1 VQKTGIAVVGAG
13 PAGLAA
19 AIEAARA
26 GAQVALIDEN
36 ARPGGQLFKQI
47 HKFFGSEEHCAGVRG
62 VQIGLDLLQEA
73 QEAGVEIRL
82 NTTVYG
88 LFDGKCLGLV
98 CRDHTEDLQAD
109 AIILATGAS
118 ENALAFPGWTLPG
131 VMGAGA
137 AQTLVNIH
145 RTLPGHRVLM
155 IGAGNVGL
163 IVTYQLLQ
171 AGAEVVAIVEGLPR
185 IGGYGVHASKVRR
198 AGVPIF
204 TRHTILRAEGKESVE
219 RAVIAQVNESWQP
232 LPSTERILM
241 VDTICLAV
249 GLSPLAELARMAG
262 VQFAHI
268 PVLGGWVPVHDKNMQ
283 TSLPGIYVAGDLAG
297 IEEASTAMEEG
308 RLAGLAAAEALG
320 YLSPEEGEKK
330 KVKARERLAALRI
343 GSFGEGRGVAKEQ
356 IVRREARVVDTNA
369 RPESG
374 RKKGIL
380 TTGIPSKE
388 ELEASPG
395 YPSAED
401 LARKSPMVVIECV
414 QDIPCNPCE
423 AACPN
428 GAIFVGNPITSL
440 PVFYAEK
447 CDACGR
453 CIPICPGQAIFRVD
467 MTYSEDKATVAFPYE
482 FLPLPEKGDI
492 VQGVN
497 RAGEVVC
504 EAEVLR
510 VQRPKGFDHTAVIT
524 VVVPRDL
531 AMEVRSMER

>member
-1 VQKTGIAVVGAG
+1 
-13 PAGLAA
+13 
-19 AIEAARA
+19 
-26 GAQVALIDEN
+26 
-36 ARPGGQLFKQI
+36 
-47 HKFFGSEEHCAGVRG
+47 
-62 VQIGLDLLQEA
+62 
-73 QEAGVEIRL
+73 
-82 NTTVYG
+82 
-88 LFDGKCLGLV
+88 
-98 CRDHTEDLQAD
+98 
-109 AIILATGAS
+109 
-118 ENALAFPGWTLPG
+118 
-131 VMGAGA
+131 
-137 AQTLVNIH
+137 
-145 RTLPGHRVLM
+145 
-155 IGAGNVGL
+155 
-163 IVTYQLLQ
+163 
-171 AGAEVVAIVEGLPR
+171 
-185 IGGYGVHASKVRR
+185 
-198 AGVPIF
+198 
-204 TRHTILRAEGKESVE
+204 
-219 RAVIAQVNESWQP
+219 
-232 LPSTERILM
+232 
-241 VDTICLAV
+241 V